1 MSIKTDNKSANR
13 VARRWLGH
21 LREAGRQRTAMDEVQ
36 MISGIFQGVMP
47 HVKDWHRFIKSVR
60 EDLDNMRLWERLV
73 VDLDVDSE
81 VISTGSEI
89 FGSERHDDKVDYA
102 TEMSMKMTLNL
113 GLKLLPKVFLQQY
126 RSLVLNSEGFLQA
139 LSGLLLNHNSVVML
153 GKLFAKKFNEA
164 LVEDPGS
171 TLEGISEDG
180 QGKWPTARDHVEI
193 TAQDISPSYVKVD
206 YHMSG
211 ATMSPP
217 TVKAT
222 PTGVV
227 LTFEGT
233 LKMDAFDFTFEKQY

>member
-1 MSIKTDNKSANR
+1 MGIKTDNKSANR

-81 VISTGSEI
+81 VLSTDSNI
-89 FGSERHDDKVDYA
+89 FGSDVDYA

-193 TAQDISPSYVKVD
+193 TARDISPSYVKKVD
-206 YHMSG
+206 YRMSG

-233 LKMDAFDFTFEKQY
+233 LKMDAFDITFEKQY

>member
-73 VDLDVDSE
+73 VNLDVDSE
-81 VISTGSEI
+81 VLSTGSKI
-89 FGSERHDDKVDYA
+89 FGSDVDYA

-164 LVEDPGS
+164 LAEDPGS

-180 QGKWPTARDHVEI
+180 QGKWPTARDLVEI
-193 TAQDISPSYVKVD
+193 TAQDISPSYVRKVD
-206 YHMSG
+206 YRMSG

-233 LKMDAFDFTFEKQY
+233 LKMDAFDITFEKQY